1 MAGGS
6 AIEQHKSRI
15 FSTSE
20 KVLWELS
27 TPEPLVYGS
36 GQGEMLP
43 DLILTPPPP
52 LPLPLLGPLPSPL
65 GSSFNKSPLTVPLFQ
80 ALLLGNLTQ
89 DRYLYPCI
97 ASTGPHLCLSCD
109 KGCELL
115 SCSGENVS
123 FPPKSLSPSTEQ
135 SFSKYKTNKSGK

>member
-6 AIEQHKSRI
+6 AIGQHKSRI

-27 TPEPLVYGS
+27 TPEPLVYAS

-43 DLILTPPPP
+43 DLILTLP
-52 LPLPLLGPLPSPL
+52 LPLPLLGPLPSL
-65 GSSFNKSPLTVPLFQ
+65 TESSFNKSRVTVPLFQ

-89 DRYLYPCI
+89 DRYLYSCI